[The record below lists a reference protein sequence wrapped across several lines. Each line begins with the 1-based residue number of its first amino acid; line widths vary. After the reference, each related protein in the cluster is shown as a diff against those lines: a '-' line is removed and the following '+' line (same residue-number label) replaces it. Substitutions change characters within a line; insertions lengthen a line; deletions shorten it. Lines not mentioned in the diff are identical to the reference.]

1 MPPIIVAIT
10 AEGRFMPPEI
20 LAKAGLG
27 LPPANV
33 GKKTGD
39 KIQKINKM
47 MGSLSMH
54 YTSHIK

>member
-33 GKKTGD
+33 GEKTGD
-39 KIQKINKM
+39 KIQKIREER
-47 MGSLSMH
+47 
-54 YTSHIK
+54 